1 MQGLLNSWAFNCR
14 EKTGAALAA
23 VSLKEESVDGAA
35 NTSAKPAGTDVSA
48 SQPTVF
54 GSHVGLFSAAAPSAD
69 RRDLAVLFLSPWGL
83 EEMCTRRFYR
93 ILSERFA
100 ALGVA
105 SLRFDYPGAANAFD
119 AEGDGAELAESDL
132 AKPGLV
138 GWVSTV
144 GEAIAELKALSGARH
159 IVLLGQGLGGSLAY
173 LRAPM
178 ETDLAGL
185 MLLGPVLKG
194 RSYLREL
201 SLWSKMIDEPMQIK
215 AELRDTSP
223 GAIAGLRM
231 PETVAADLKSL
242 DLSTASPLEPA
253 LGTALDPTLKPA
265 LPVFLGQRPGNHGD
279 IAFGEILRKI
289 GGSLTT
295 ADFTGY
301 DQLVSGPL
309 SQTMPGAF
317 IDTVLSFVQ
326 ALPQFQSLAGE
337 VVRPPVIR
345 PITCGACR
353 ETPVRFGKAD
363 TFYGTLCQ
371 PVGPSVGVT
380 AVILST
386 SYDHQAGWA
395 GSSAVMA
402 RRLAAIGVSSLR
414 YDSAGVGDS
423 PPIPGRRRQ
432 ILYDDAQLAD
442 VSAAYDFLATRGLTG
457 RTLIVGR
464 CSGAYIALRA
474 AIADPRWNGVV
485 AVNPDSFLWR
495 FKGLPRTLSAYS
507 AELLKHETIR
517 RVLAGDVDVGAVT
530 RNIAVRLIDRAAKS
544 ASRFVK
550 AAVPITR
557 LSGRVHSEF
566 RTLEARQTRV
576 VLVYAEGD
584 EGLERFHAHFG
595 PRAEKLAAY
604 GNVAFHMIPDADHN
618 LTPRPARERLFAIV
632 EATARALA
640 AKHAM

>member
-48 SQPTVF
+48 AQPTVF
-54 GSHVGLFSAAAPSAD
+54 GSHVGLFSAAASSAD

-119 AEGDGAELAESDL
+119 AEEDGVELAESDL
-132 AKPGLV
+132 AKPGLA

-144 GEAIAELKALSGARH
+144 GEAIAELKALSGAHH

-194 RSYLREL
+194 RNYLREL

-223 GAIAGLRM
+223 GSIAGLRM
-231 PETVAADLKSL
+231 PETVAVDLKSL
-242 DLSTASPLEPA
+242 DLSGAPPL
-253 LGTALDPTLKPA
+253 GSALDPALNSA

-279 IAFGEILRKI
+279 IAFCEILRKT
-289 GGSLTT
+289 GGRLTT

-317 IDTVLSFVQ
+317 IETVLSFVQ
-326 ALPQFQSLAGE
+326 ALPQFQGLAGE
-337 VVRPPVIR
+337 VARPPVIR
-345 PITCGACR
+345 PIICGNSR
-353 ETPVRFGKAD
+353 ETPVRFGD
-363 TFYGTLCQ
+363 GDRFYGTLCQ
-371 PVGPSVGVT
+371 PVGPSIGVT

-395 GSSAVMA
+395 GSSAEMA

-414 YDSAGVGDS
+414 YDAAGVGDS

-442 VSAAYDFLATRGLTG
+442 VAAAYDFLATRGLTG

-474 AIADPRWNGVV
+474 AIADPRWNGLV
-485 AVNPDSFLWR
+485 AVNPDSLLWR

-595 PRAEKLAAY
+595 QHAEKLAAY
-604 GNVAFHMIPDADHN
+604 GNVTFHMIPDADHN
-618 LTPRPARERLFAIV
+618 LTPQPARERLFAIV
-632 EATARALA
+632 EATARELA

>member
-1 MQGLLNSWAFNCR
+1 MS
-14 EKTGAALAA
+14 AA
-23 VSLKEESVDGAA
+23 
-35 NTSAKPAGTDVSA
+35 
-48 SQPTVF
+48 QPTVF
-54 GSHVGLFSAAAPSAD
+54 GSHVGLFSAPD
-69 RRDLAVLFLSPWGL
+69 DGLGGRDLAVLFLSPWGI
-83 EEMCTRRFYR
+83 EEMCTRKFYR
-93 ILSERFA
+93 ILAERFA

-119 AEGDGAELAESDL
+119 APDGGAGPSNSGMADSGLPDSSLPATGLLESGLASWITTIR
-132 AKPGLV
+132 A
-138 GWVSTV
+138 
-144 GEAIAELKALSGARH
+144 AIDELKALSGARN
-159 IVLLGQGLGGSLAY
+159 IVLLGQGLGGSLAC

-194 RSYLREL
+194 RNYLREL

-231 PETVAADLKSL
+231 PETVASDLKSL
-242 DLSTASPLEPA
+242 DLSAAAA
-253 LGTALDPTLKPA
+253 LGTALDPG

-279 IAFGEILRKI
+279 IAFGEILRKT
-289 GGSLTT
+289 SAHLTT

-309 SQTMPGAF
+309 SQTMPAAF
-317 IDTVLSFVQ
+317 IETVLSFVE
-326 ALPQFQSLAGE
+326 ALPQFQSMAGDIA
-337 VVRPPVIR
+337 RPPVIR
-345 PITCGACR
+345 PIVCSKSR
-353 ETPVRFGKAD
+353 ETPVRFGD
-363 TFYGTLCQ
+363 GDRFYGTLCE
-371 PVGPSVGVT
+371 PVGASIGVT

-395 GSSAVMA
+395 GSSAEMA

-414 YDSAGVGDS
+414 YDAAGVGDS
-423 PPIPGRRRQ
+423 PPIPGRRKQ

-442 VSAAYDFLATRGLTG
+442 VAAAYDFLATLGLAD

-474 AIADPRWNGVV
+474 AITDPRWNGLV
-485 AVNPDSFLWR
+485 AVNPDSLLWR
-495 FKGLPRTLSAYS
+495 FKGLPRTLTAYS
-507 AELLKHETIR
+507 QTLLKPETMK
-517 RVLAGDVDVGAVT
+517 RVLAGEVDTLAAL
-530 RNIAVRLIDRAAKS
+530 RNISVRLIDRAARS

-557 LSGRVHSEF
+557 LSSRVHSEF
-566 RTLEARQTRV
+566 LQLEARGTQV

-584 EGLERFHAHFG
+584 EGLERFHVHFG
-595 PRAEKLAAY
+595 ARAEKLAAY
-604 GNVAFHMIPDADHN
+604 GNVEFQMIADADHN
-618 LTPRPARERLFAIV
+618 LTPLPARERLFEIV
-632 EATARALA
+632 EATARHLA
-640 AKHAM
+640 VNPAI

>member
-1 MQGLLNSWAFNCR
+1 MRRTKNGLS
-14 EKTGAALAA
+14 AA
-23 VSLKEESVDGAA
+23 
-35 NTSAKPAGTDVSA
+35 
-48 SQPTVF
+48 QPTVF
-54 GSHVGLFSAAAPSAD
+54 GSHVGLFSAPD
-69 RRDLAVLFLSPWGL
+69 EGLPRRDLAVLFLSPWGM
-83 EEMCTRRFYR
+83 EEMCTRKLYR
-93 ILSERFA
+93 ILSEHFA

-119 AEGDGAELAESDL
+119 AQEDGQGPVTSGPVVSGPVTSGPVASGLA
-132 AKPGLV
+132 
-138 GWVSTV
+138 GWISTI
-144 GEAIAELKALSGARH
+144 GEAIAELQALSGSH
-159 IVLLGQGLGGSLAY
+159 QIVLLGQGLGGSLAY

-178 ETDLAGL
+178 ETELAAL

-194 RSYLREL
+194 RNYLREL
-201 SLWSKMIDEPMQIK
+201 SLWSKMIDEPMHIK

-231 PETVAADLKSL
+231 PETVATDLKSL
-242 DLSTASPLEPA
+242 DLSTAPPLDPS
-253 LGTALDPTLKPA
+253 LGTALDPA

-279 IAFGEILRKI
+279 IAFGEILRKSC
-289 GGSLTT
+289 GRLTT
-295 ADFTGY
+295 VDFTGY

-309 SQTMPGAF
+309 SQVMPDAF
-317 IDTVLSFVQ
+317 IETVLSFVK
-326 ALPQFQSLAGE
+326 ALPQFHSLAGQ
-337 VVRPPVIR
+337 VARPAMIR
-345 PITCGACR
+345 PITYRHSR
-353 ETPVRFGKAD
+353 ETPVRFGD
-363 TFYGTLCQ
+363 GDRFYGTLCE
-371 PVGPSVGVT
+371 PVGASIGVT

-395 GSSAVMA
+395 GSSAEMA

-414 YDSAGVGDS
+414 YDAAGVGDS
-423 PPIPGRRRQ
+423 PPIPGRLKQ

-442 VSAAYDFLATRGLTG
+442 VAAACDFLQTLGLTD

-474 AIADPRWNGVV
+474 AIADPRWNGLV
-485 AVNPDSFLWR
+485 AVNPDSLLWR
-495 FKGLPRTLSAYS
+495 FKGLPRTLTAYS
-507 AELLKHETIR
+507 TELLKRETIR
-517 RVLAGDVDVGAVT
+517 RVLAGDVDIAAVT

-566 RTLEARQTRV
+566 LELQARSTRV

-595 PRAEKLAAY
+595 TRAEKLAAY

-618 LTPRPARERLFAIV
+618 LTPLPARERLFAIV
-632 EATARALA
+632 ESTARELA
-640 AKHAM
+640 VNRAI